1 VLTLPPPTLTGEDVD
16 WMELVGPGRWAGGA
30 YARGEE
36 AQEAAKPDVV
46 EHGRRLDD
54 LGGGV
59 AVRGLD
65 HAGERVGEAV
75 RQAIHRLRQ

>member
-1 VLTLPPPTLTGEDVD
+1 LLEELSQ
-16 WMELVGPGRWAGGA
+16 LVGPDRCARGA
-30 YARGEE
+30 HARGEE

-54 LGGGV
+54 LGGGI
-59 AVRGLD
+59 AVRRLD